1 MTDPNLLW
9 DEVALEA
16 NRVSHA
22 SGQGEQAGPP
32 LSARALAI
40 AGIDTAAKLPRYLA
54 KPPKPDHGASKYGN
68 VAGADEMSAPTVTSN
83 CPCWSKDGF
92 FRDNPDYVKKDQS
105 LPECR
110 PRDTLFKSIFL
121 PQPTKI
127 WMRWRKSLPELGSNW
142 TEVIALSASTQSS
155 GGMSCVEWRALRRD
169 MLLSKLVASSFSPM
183 YRCRARAREAGSGR
197 RTETLWPSW
206 PGLESG
212 SCRETCI

>member
-1 MTDPNLLW
+1 MLPP
-9 DEVALEA
+9 
-16 NRVSHA
+16 
-22 SGQGEQAGPP
+22 QEQQPP
-32 LSARALAI
+32 RRGISAAYPAVRLRSQRWWA
-40 AGIDTAAKLPRYLA
+40 RY
-54 KPPKPDHGASKYGN
+54 
-68 VAGADEMSAPTVTSN
+68 ADEMSAPTVASN

-142 TEVIALSASTQSS
+142 TEVIALCASTQSS
-155 GGMSCVEWRALRRD
+155 GGMSCVERRALRRD
-169 MLLSKLVASSFSPM
+169 MLLSELVASSFSPM
-183 YRCRARAREAGSGR
+183 HRCTARARQPGSGR
-197 RTETLWPSW
+197 LTETLWPSR